1 MFFILI
7 IIAGLYSINYHSVAF
22 FSSWLFLG
30 ITFLA
35 SAQFLSQLKEH
46 PKPTFN
52 LSSCF
57 THFVIFGIYLVLYH
71 KDAPFIY
78 YIPILL
84 SQLVTLVVSF
94 YYWYSANQTIKTTED
109 NFIDSLKK

>member
-22 FSSWLFLG
+22 FSSWLFLAV
-30 ITFLA
+30 TLLA

-52 LSSCF
+52 LSSFF
-57 THFVIFGIYLVLYH
+57 THFIIFGIYLVLYY
-71 KDAPFIY
+71 KTAPFIY
-78 YIPILL
+78 YIPIVL
-84 SQLVTLVVSF
+84 SQLVTIAISF
-94 YYWYSANQTIKTTED
+94 YYWYSANPAIKSTED